1 MKNYAK
7 VGKREGKPAYRT
19 PSSFRV
25 RQSMKNINAKVKKN
39 WPARRSGR

>member
-25 RQSMKNINAKVKKN
+25 RQAIKAVNAKSS
-39 WPARRSGR
+39 RRFNRGLNH